1 MFAGTGGQQIAN
13 FAIMLVLARNLGPAA
28 FGLVGI
34 ATVFIDIFS
43 LIGRAGLTEVLIQN
57 QNASQ
62 QELSTGFW
70 TSLCFGIFL
79 GAASFFGAPWL
90 ARVFAEPGL
99 DPVMKFLSISC
110 VFNTL
115 GTVHEALLRR
125 SFGFKALALRN
136 VTATIASGAVAI
148 VLALNDFGAMSLVA
162 QRIVATAWLV
172 AALWFSVRWIPSFRF
187 SMAVCRKQLR
197 MGVAVAGSSL
207 LGTGNQKI
215 IDLLV
220 GYFLGTTA
228 LGYLRIA
235 WKGLD
240 LLLNLCVVPASS
252 VIFTS
257 LSHLQNDAAALAR
270 AYQRMV
276 QMTAL
281 LIYPVFLGAA
291 VVAPELIAL
300 AFGPQ
305 WEPSVLLMQFL
316 TLMAFFIPLAYYRN
330 NILLAAGRADQ
341 VFFLSLVSF
350 IVSLVVS
357 LIAVQIGIEATALGN
372 TIRVALVTPVT
383 LAVIQK
389 YTGAKAMDT
398 IKGSFP
404 PAVAAVGMVGCLML
418 VRAAGAMPS
427 WPVFSIG
434 INVLLGAAIYA
445 AILFIFFRGCWQEA
459 ARHVPGRFISF
470 RRKGGKQ

>member
-13 FAIMLVLARNLGPAA
+13 IVIIMLVLPGITTGLRHSA
-28 FGLVGI
+28 FVGI
-34 ATVFIDIFS
+34 ATVFLDIFS

-291 VVAPELIAL
+291 VVARISRL
-300 AFGPQ
+300 
-305 WEPSVLLMQFL
+305 PSARSGSRRPPCTISYVDGFLHSAGVLQEQHSSRRQARRSGFLFKPCQF
-316 TLMAFFIPLAYYRN
+316 YR
-330 NILLAAGRADQ
+330 
-341 VFFLSLVSF
+341 
-350 IVSLVVS
+350 
-357 LIAVQIGIEATALGN
+357 
-372 TIRVALVTPVT
+372 
-383 LAVIQK
+383 
-389 YTGAKAMDT
+389 
-398 IKGSFP
+398 
-404 PAVAAVGMVGCLML
+404 
-418 VRAAGAMPS
+418 
-427 WPVFSIG
+427 
-434 INVLLGAAIYA
+434 
-445 AILFIFFRGCWQEA
+445 
-459 ARHVPGRFISF
+459 
-470 RRKGGKQ
+470 